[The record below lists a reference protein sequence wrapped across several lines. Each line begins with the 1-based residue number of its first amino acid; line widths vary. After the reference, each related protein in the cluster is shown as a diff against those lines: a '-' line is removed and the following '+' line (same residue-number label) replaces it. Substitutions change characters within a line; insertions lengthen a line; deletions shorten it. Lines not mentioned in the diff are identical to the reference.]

1 MFLITQPQ
9 VLLSTFPFMQI
20 RVALTASYNLIL
32 LCGGILVSKSPNSL
46 FITSES
52 QVFWNQGAIL
62 CYRLILGL
70 LVDRNLK
77 SHQTRTRLVWISLLK
92 LFFFANP
99 TALSLHACQT
109 FWDLLS
115 CSLGL
120 WSCVSSLDFCS
131 HTSHHSSGD
140 GYVSLPVYYLS
151 TLGKKT
157 EMNGPNG
164 IHSCCINFH
173 TNLSDL

>member
-32 LCGGILVSKSPNSL
+32 LCEGILVSKSPNSL

-77 SHQTRTRLVWISLLK
+77 SHQTRTCLVWISLLK
-92 LFFFANP
+92 HFFFANP

-131 HTSHHSSGD
+131 HTSITALEMVMSAC
-140 GYVSLPVYYLS
+140 LS
-151 TLGKKT
+151 ITYPHWAKKQKW
-157 EMNGPNG
+157 MDQMAF
-164 IHSCCINFH
+164 I
-173 TNLSDL
+173 LAA

>member
-32 LCGGILVSKSPNSL
+32 LCEGILVSKSPNSL

-131 HTSHHSSGD
+131 HTSITALEVVMSAC
-140 GYVSLPVYYLS
+140 LS
-151 TLGKKT
+151 ITYPHWAKKQKW
-157 EMNGPNG
+157 MDQMAF
-164 IHSCCINFH
+164 I
-173 TNLSDL
+173 LAA

>member
-32 LCGGILVSKSPNSL
+32 LCEGILVSKSPNSL

-62 CYRLILGL
+62 CYRLILWL

-92 LFFFANP
+92 LFFLQILQPCLYMLVKLSETCFHVVLAFGLVWV
-99 TALSLHACQT
+99 ALTFVATPASQLWRWLCQPACLLLIHTGQKNRNEWTKWHSFLLHK
-109 FWDLLS
+109 FS
-115 CSLGL
+115 
-120 WSCVSSLDFCS
+120 
-131 HTSHHSSGD
+131 
-140 GYVSLPVYYLS
+140 
-151 TLGKKT
+151 
-157 EMNGPNG
+157 
-164 IHSCCINFH
+164 
-173 TNLSDL
+173 

>member
-32 LCGGILVSKSPNSL
+32 LCEGILVSKSPNSL

-52 QVFWNQGAIL
+52 QVFWNQGTIL

-77 SHQTRTRLVWISLLK
+77 SHQTRTRLIFFLQILQPCLYMLVK
-92 LFFFANP
+92 LSE
-99 TALSLHACQT
+99 T
-109 FWDLLS
+109 

-131 HTSHHSSGD
+131 HTSITALEMVMSAC
-140 GYVSLPVYYLS
+140 LS
-151 TLGKKT
+151 ITYPHWAKKQKW
-157 EMNGPNG
+157 MDQMAF
-164 IHSCCINFH
+164 I
-173 TNLSDL
+173 LAA

>member
-32 LCGGILVSKSPNSL
+32 LCEGILVSKSPNSL

-92 LFFFANP
+92 HFFFANP

-120 WSCVSSLDFCS
+120 WSCVSS
-131 HTSHHSSGD
+131 HTSITALEMVMSAC
-140 GYVSLPVYYLS
+140 

-173 TNLSDL
+173 KNLSDL

>member
-32 LCGGILVSKSPNSL
+32 LCEGILVSKSPNSL

-131 HTSHHSSGD
+131 HTSITALEMVMSAC
-140 GYVSLPVYYLS
+140 LS
-151 TLGKKT
+151 ITYPHWAKKQKW
-157 EMNGPNG
+157 MAQMAF
-164 IHSCCINFH
+164 I
-173 TNLSDL
+173 LAA